1 MAAAPDNSKPPSS
14 MVTTI
19 VVILLLTLIGA
30 GTGLGVGALLAP
42 SPAVE
47 KMASADPAAA
57 QDGDHGSPAAKP
69 AESAGHGE
77 AEAKPEEA
85 AVAAAFE
92 VPIPIPLEEPMVV
105 VPLEPMIT
113 NLAAPAGVWLRV
125 EASLLASK
133 DKGHAPQALAAE
145 MGAAI
150 LAYIR
155 TLKLG
160 DIEGNSGFLAF
171 RDDLDDLVRIA
182 SHGAAQKVLIKSLV
196 VE

>member
-1 MAAAPDNSKPPSS
+1 

-19 VVILLLTLIGA
+19 VVVLLLTLIGA
-30 GTGLGVGALLAP
+30 GAGLGVGAMLA
-42 SPAVE
+42 SPAAME
-47 KMASADPAAA
+47 KVAIAEPQAAA
-57 QDGDHGSPAAKP
+57 DDGHGAPAAKP
-69 AESAGHGE
+69 AEKGGHGE
-77 AEAKPEEA
+77 EEKHA
-85 AVAAAFE
+85 GDGGVAAAFE
-92 VPIPIPLEEPMVV
+92 VPIPIPVEEPMVV

-133 DKGHAPQALAAE
+133 DKSRAPQALAAE

-171 RDDLDDLVRIA
+171 RDDLDDLVKIA

>member
-1 MAAAPDNSKPPSS
+1 

-19 VVILLLTLIGA
+19 IVVLLLTLIGA

-42 SPAVE
+42 SPAME
-47 KMASADPAAA
+47 KAASADSASAPD
-57 QDGDHGSPAAKP
+57 DGHGGPAAKP

-92 VPIPIPLEEPMVV
+92 VPIPIPLEESMVV

-133 DKGHAPQALAAE
+133 DKSHAPQVLAAE

-160 DIEGNSGFLAF
+160 DIEGSSGFLAF
-171 RDDLDDLVRIA
+171 RDDLDDLVKIA
-182 SHGAAQKVLIKSLV
+182 SHGTARQVLIKSLV